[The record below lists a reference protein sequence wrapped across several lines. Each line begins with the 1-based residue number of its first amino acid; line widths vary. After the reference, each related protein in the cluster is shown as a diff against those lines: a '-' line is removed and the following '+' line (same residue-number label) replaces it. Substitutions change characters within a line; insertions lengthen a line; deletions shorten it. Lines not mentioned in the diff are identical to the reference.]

1 MGKDS
6 GFEHILYA
14 KYTKEG
20 SLVDWRIGTR
30 AAMEWAKKKGREHR
44 ERKEAVRRNH
54 RMAKTPPVIRRT
66 PIEWGQQPLASQRF
80 LFRGHA

>member
-14 KYTKEG
+14 KYKKEG

-44 ERKEAVRRNH
+44 ERKEAVRRNTSYGEH
-54 RMAKTPPVIRRT
+54 TPGYP
-66 PIEWGQQPLASQRF
+66 PES
-80 LFRGHA
+80 H

>member
-44 ERKEAVRRNH
+44 ERKVA
-54 RMAKTPPVIRRT
+54 VIRNTSYGENT
-66 PIEWGQQPLASQRF
+66 PGYPPDS
-80 LFRGHA
+80 H

>member
-44 ERKEAVRRNH
+44 ERKEEVRRN
-54 RMAKTPPVIRRT
+54 ASYGENTPGYP
-66 PIEWGQQPLASQRF
+66 PDS
-80 LFRGHA
+80 H